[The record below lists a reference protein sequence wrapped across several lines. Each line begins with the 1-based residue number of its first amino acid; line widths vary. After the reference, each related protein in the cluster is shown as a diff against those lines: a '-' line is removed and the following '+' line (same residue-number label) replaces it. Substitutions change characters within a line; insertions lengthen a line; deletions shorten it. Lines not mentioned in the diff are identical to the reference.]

1 MGGGSLLRVVG
12 YRLVDVGD
20 VDTAITLFE
29 DVLEMRPEEPQSYR
43 DLADALALRWDDATW
58 RLAHQ
63 QQADFDISYAMLL
76 LHQVILGKWDLRLQE
91 IEVTALMEL
100 NRLISKV
107 DQLPVEEQKTILK
120 PNLDPS
126 LIDVLDVGLRIVL
139 SWDSDLTD
147 IDLWVTEP
155 TGNNVFYKA
164 PRSVIGGFLSRDFTH
179 GYGPEEYLLKD
190 PIAGNYK
197 IRARYFEDH
206 QRNLLG
212 PVTVKAVI
220 FTNWARPDEKRQELT
235 FRLDQIGQ
243 FESVGEVR
251 IN

>member
-1 MGGGSLLRVVG
+1 
-12 YRLVDVGD
+12 
-20 VDTAITLFE
+20 
-29 DVLEMRPEEPQSYR
+29 
-43 DLADALALRWDDATW
+43 
-58 RLAHQ
+58 
-63 QQADFDISYAMLL
+63 MLL

-107 DQLPVEEQKTILK
+107 DQLPAEEQKTILK

-139 SWDSDLTD
+139 SWDSDRTD

-155 TGNNVFYKA
+155 TGNNVFYKE
-164 PRSVIGGFLSRDFTH
+164 PRSLIGGFLSRDFTL